1 MVNTTDKLIENL
13 PMAISNQQEH
23 PMDVRIH
30 IDREPY
36 HSPNPTTGA
45 ALYELGCVPQ
55 HRDLFREVEGAGED
69 ELIAR
74 HAHDIHVDPDQ
85 HFYSQKVFTIIVD
98 TEPKEVT
105 KNRLSFDD
113 VVKLAFET
121 PPSGPNILITVDYGL
136 GPPQNPQGALSQGQS
151 VRIKDGMV
159 FDVSAT
165 DRS

>member
-1 MVNTTDKLIENL
+1 LEQANESHRAD
-13 PMAISNQQEH
+13 H
-23 PMDVRIH
+23 VRIH

-36 HSPNPTTGA
+36 ESPSPTSGA
-45 ALYELGCVPQ
+45 ALYALGQVIE
-55 HRDLFREVEGAGED
+55 HHDLFREIGGDRED
-69 ELIAR
+69 ELVER
-74 HAHDIHVDPDQ
+74 HAHDVKLKADE

-121 PPSGPNILITVDYGL
+121 VPTGPNILITVDYGM
-136 GPPQNPQGALSQGQS
+136 GPPENPKGSLKKGQS
-151 VRIKDGMV
+151 VRIKNHMI